1 MHVFGPDGSVLDP
14 EPALALSLE
23 GLRRAR
29 TVAVAGG
36 EAKHEAILAVL
47 RGRILS
53 GLVTDEA
60 AARHVLGSA

>member
-29 TVAVAGG
+29 TVAIAGG

-60 AARHVLGSA
+60 AARHVLESA